1 MTQASFHGFHRI
13 LATVGL
19 LTLMLLGL
27 APTALA
33 ADPTPTPTPTPTP
46 LPASDHRLPA
56 AQRTPLPRGLLI
68 GLAGLAGTGALV
80 GLGAASS
87 SLREREDETFDR
99 FIEGAPR

>member
-33 ADPTPTPTPTPTP
+33 ADPTPTP

-68 GLAGLAGTGALV
+68 GLAGRAGTGALV